1 MFGKETPFFCWLSRK
16 FPTFSSVSNI
26 LIIYCN
32 LGKTVKN
39 MKNGQKSL
47 QQVLLYFLK
56 KKYCSTFSYF
66 LAARLVLV
74 LGSSSSFFFVSS
86 SCCDFRFV
94 VSALESQLAIKF
106 FDFFSASV
114 IPIPASS
121 RSTLKYKWASLFFT
135 LPTLLETGCHE
146 IWKRTKDS
154 LSSEF

>member
-1 MFGKETPFFCWLSRK
+1 
-16 FPTFSSVSNI
+16 
-26 LIIYCN
+26 
-32 LGKTVKN
+32 

-74 LGSSSSFFFVSS
+74 VGSSSSFFFVSS

-146 IWKRTKDS
+146 IWKRTKEP
-154 LSSEF
+154 LCVVNFKRHTVNYLARIPF